1 MTGTSAK
8 KDKAILQAAKALA
21 AAASSLASAA
31 EALAL
36 MYKDDG
42 GTDDL
47 IINGTNVAPSKASIV
62 DYEDSDDE
70 YMIRARE
77 QISIEAAIMRGHGPD
92 ILDLTT
98 GRNSSPLGR
107 PGLSSASVNA
117 QSHIAGH
124 VAPNAANHIPAP
136 SPLLAATSP
145 GEERS
150 TSPADATHTLT
161 ERNSDEFE
169 TAANIPVNSSR
180 AITPTPPRRTW
191 ASIATTNYA
200 MWGVAPADRHFETPV
215 PPDEETVN
223 WVATGTGAETPTRTP
238 FQNLLKRWPRPTRLQ
253 KDMLEALRTESDMLV
268 CHGNLKSQAHAIL
281 VHCMEVLGEQHQSL
295 HREGSISALIIV
307 PQQTTGRLYLNFAN
321 ELFNDFDLP
330 HKALLLP
337 GGNSDV
343 ITEAERM
350 ASERI
355 DILISSPR
363 VFINHVNN
371 NPALRIHL
379 ANLRFVIFPDAHELI
394 KKDEFLNYQFNM
406 IKKRMPT
413 RAKSPRQIIIASS
426 GSASNEQ
433 MEKFTTR
440 AFAPNPSLIV
450 SLSKEDDQMLEILDW
465 QELLRD

>member
-36 MYKDDG
+36 MYQDDG
-42 GTDDL
+42 YTDDP
-47 IINGTNVAPSKASIV
+47 ITNGTNMAPSKASMV
-62 DYEDSDDE
+62 EYEDSDDE
-70 YMIRARE
+70 YMIKARE
-77 QISIEAAIMRGHGPD
+77 QISLEAASMPGHGLD
-92 ILDLTT
+92 IMDLIT
-98 GRNSSPLGR
+98 GRNSSPLGW
-107 PGLSSASVNA
+107 PGFSDA
-117 QSHIAGH
+117 QANTQPHILGDIN
-124 VAPNAANHIPAP
+124 PNDANHTPAP
-136 SPLLAATSP
+136 SPPIVATSP
-145 GEERS
+145 
-150 TSPADATHTLT
+150 SPADAAHTLT
-161 ERNSDEFE
+161 EHE
-169 TAANIPVNSSR
+169 TYGSETPVNIPVSR
-180 AITPTPPRRTW
+180 SGAITPIPARRTW
-191 ASIATTNYA
+191 ASIATTSYA
-200 MWGVAPADRHFETPV
+200 MWGAAPVDRHSKTPV
-215 PPDEETVN
+215 PPDEEMVS

-238 FQNLLKRWPRPTRLQ
+238 LQNLLKRWPRPTRLQ

-281 VHCMEVLGEQHQSL
+281 VHCMEVLGEQHQFP

-321 ELFNDFDLP
+321 ELLSDFSLP

-371 NPALRIHL
+371 NPALRVHL

-426 GSASNEQ
+426 KSASNEQ

-440 AFAPNPSLIV
+440 AFAPNSSLIV
-450 SLSKEDDQMLEILDW
+450 SSKEDDQMLEMLDW